1 MKWLRSLL
9 FLGFYSIITSVFA
22 APEPQEGIQYMRLT
36 PPISAPVT
44 GKIEVIEF
52 FSYACPHCAH
62 FAPFIENWAKKQ
74 PTSVHFTRIP
84 VEFGRPEWG
93 ALARLYYTLQNM
105 KLIPQ
110 YQEKVFQA
118 LHEQQVNLMAE
129 DEMANWIQKQGINR
143 KKFLDIYHSFTIQ
156 SEVQRGDDLASRYSV
171 DSVPMIFVANQY
183 VTAPSMAGG
192 NEEAINT
199 LSAMIK
205 KAAVQRK

>member
-9 FLGFYSIITSVFA
+9 FLSFCSLISPIFA
-22 APEPQEGIQYMRLT
+22 ASEPQEGIQYMRLT
-36 PPISAPVT
+36 TPISAPAT
-44 GKIEVIEF
+44 DKIEVIEF

-62 FAPFIENWAKKQ
+62 FAPFIESWAKKQ
-74 PTSVHFTRIP
+74 PASVHFTRIP

-93 ALARLYYTLQNM
+93 TLARLYYTLQNM

-118 LHEQQVNLMAE
+118 LHEQQINLMAE

-156 SEVQRGDDLASRYSV
+156 SEVQRGDDLAARYSV
-171 DSVPMIFVANQY
+171 DSVPMVFVANQY

-192 NEEAINT
+192 NEEAINALT
-199 LSAMIK
+199 VMVK
-205 KAAVQRK
+205 KASTQAK